1 MIPVNTG
8 ANACT
13 AARASKYSFATRVGA
28 WHHAQSAGDPS
39 GLDGITFPFDKVRAR
54 AGPAPDGTV
63 HTATMTSCWRS

>member
-13 AARASKYSFATRVGA
+13 AARASKYSFATCIGA

-39 GLDGITFPFDKVRAR
+39 ALDGITFPFDKFTRVRAR
-54 AGPAPDGTV
+54 RPDGTV
-63 HTATMTSCWRS
+63 HTATMTSC